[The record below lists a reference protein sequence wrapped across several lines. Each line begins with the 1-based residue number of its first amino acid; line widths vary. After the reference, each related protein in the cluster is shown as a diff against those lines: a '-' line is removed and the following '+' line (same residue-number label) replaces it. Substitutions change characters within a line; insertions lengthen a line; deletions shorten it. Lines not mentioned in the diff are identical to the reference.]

1 MIVYSISSP
10 ACIKNCFQLL
20 HAQRP
25 VLLGN
30 VTNACPG
37 VQLSYLSPRK
47 LMAVCM
53 VDAGHTSEVDLL
65 HAEAGRAIFRRPGA
79 CHTL

>member
-1 MIVYSISSP
+1 
-10 ACIKNCFQLL
+10 
-20 HAQRP
+20 
-25 VLLGN
+25 
-30 VTNACPG
+30 
-37 VQLSYLSPRK
+37 
-47 LMAVCM
+47 MAVCM